1 VTTSV
6 LDRAADHVLRNS
18 RILERRRFDHLFGDG
33 GAGAVAAAL
42 LPYRNPDG
50 GFGNAL
56 EPDCRAPGSQPVT
69 TMAALAVLDEIGA
82 AGGEPAREICDYL
95 LSVSA
100 PDGGVPFVHPSA
112 DGYPRAPWWEI
123 PGEYAGSL
131 VPTAT
136 LAGLLHKNA
145 VEHPWLGP
153 ATEFCWQRIDAI
165 ADTHPYEVLSCLSFL
180 DHVPDRDRAGLTAD
194 RLGEMVRKGQLVS
207 LTGDE
212 PAPAGYAPGEVKYP
226 HDYAPRPDSLAC
238 QWFSAAELES
248 GLDTLLAEQRDD
260 GGWPVRWRIWL
271 PVIAYEWSGVVTI
284 EALTVLLAHGRLTRP
299 SAAASG

>member
-6 LDRAADHVLRNS
+6 LDRAADYVLRTS
-18 RILERRRFDHLFGDG
+18 RILERRRFDHLFRG
-33 GAGAVAAAL
+33 GSADAVAAAL

-69 TMAALAVLDEIGA
+69 TMGALAMLDEIGA
-82 AGGEPAREICDYL
+82 VGGELGRGICDYL

-112 DGYPRAPWWEI
+112 RGYPMAPWWEI
-123 PGEYAGSL
+123 PAEHAGSL
-131 VPTAT
+131 IPTAT

-145 VEHPWLGP
+145 VDDPWLGP
-153 ATEFCWQRIDAI
+153 ATDFCWQHIDAI
-165 ADTHPYEVLSCLSFL
+165 TDTHPYEVLACLSFL
-180 DHVPDRDRAGLTAD
+180 DHAPDRDRARHAADGLGAT
-194 RLGEMVRKGQLVS
+194 VRKGQLVTI
-207 LTGDE
+207 TGDE
-212 PAPAGYAPGEVKYP
+212 PTPAGYASGEVKYP
-226 HDYAPRPDSLAC
+226 HDFAPSPDSLAC

-271 PVIAYEWSGVVTI
+271 PVIAYEWGGWLTI
-284 EALTVLLAHGRLTRP
+284 EALTVLMAHGRLTRP
-299 SAAASG
+299 PAAASD

>member
-33 GAGAVAAAL
+33 GADPVAAAL
-42 LPYRNPDG
+42 VPYRNPDG

-69 TMAALAVLDEIGA
+69 TMTALAVLDEIGA
-82 AGGEPAREICDYL
+82 VGGELGRGIPAYL
-95 LSVSA
+95 RSISA
-100 PDGGVPFVHPSA
+100 ADGGVPFVHPSA
-112 DGYPRAPWWEI
+112 RDYPRAPWWEI

-131 VPTAT
+131 LPTAT
-136 LAGLLHKNA
+136 LAGLLHRNA
-145 VEHPWLGP
+145 VDDPWLGP

-165 ADTHPYEVLSCLSFL
+165 TDTHPYEVLSCLSFL
-180 DHVPDRDRAGLTAD
+180 DHVPDRDRARRAAD
-194 RLGEMVRKGQLVS
+194 RLGETVRKGQMVR

-212 PAPAGYAPGEVKYP
+212 PTPKGYTAGEVKYP
-226 HDYAPRPDSLAC
+226 HDFAPRPDSLAC

-260 GGWPVRWRIWL
+260 GGWPVRWRIWA
-271 PVIAYEWSGVVTI
+271 PVIAYEWSGAVTI
-284 EALTVLLAHGRLTRP
+284 EALTVLMAHGRLTPRP
-299 SAAASG
+299 ATVSG